1 VEEEQ
6 RREGSEAG
14 ARNAQAGRQSAPR
27 HRLRRLGRAA
37 LLLILVA
44 LAAAGYWGWQQYRL
58 LIAAQAPRVAADPR
72 IDELVAASARQATE
86 VRALGVQLERQAQ
99 ALAELRQRQEA
110 LAGALERAQRAVSD
124 GDLLS
129 ALEAE
134 ELLRL
139 AAQRLWASRA
149 ADQAL
154 PLLVRADELLAQRA
168 DPGLEPVRA
177 ALAAD
182 LTALRLVE
190 TPDVEGI
197 YLRLEALQDGMGT
210 LPLVPRPERAGAEA
224 VAAPAATA
232 AGFWARLWDNAVAA
246 ARRFSAE
253 HLRVRTLDRAPA
265 GLLSAAAEDRL
276 RQYLRLLLSQAQ
288 LALLERQP
296 GIYRA
301 ALGKAI
307 ELLEAHFGG
316 DDRVAATAAALTELR
331 ARDIAPP
338 LPDLR
343 DAREQLR
350 GYVLRRSAST
360 AQGPLP

>member
-1 VEEEQ
+1 M
-6 RREGSEAG
+6 
-14 ARNAQAGRQSAPR
+14 
-27 HRLRRLGRAA
+27 
-37 LLLILVA
+37 LLA

-58 LIAAQAPRVAADPR
+58 SVAVPAPVVAADPR
-72 IDELVAASARQATE
+72 IDELVAASARQAAE
-86 VRALGVQLERQAQ
+86 VRALAEQLERQAQ
-99 ALAELRQRQEA
+99 VQAELRQRQDA
-110 LAGALERAQRAVSD
+110 LAGALERAQRTLSD
-124 GDLLS
+124 GDLLA

-139 AAQRLWASRA
+139 AAQRLWVSRA

-182 LTALRLVE
+182 LTALRLIE

-197 YLRLEALQDGMGT
+197 YLRLEALQDGMDT
-210 LPLVPRPERAGAEA
+210 LPLVPRPERAEAEA

-253 HLRVRTLDRAPA
+253 HLRVRTLEQAPP
-265 GLLSAAAEDRL
+265 GLLSAAAEGRL

-288 LALLERQP
+288 FALLERQP

-307 ELLEAHFGG
+307 ELLEAHFGS
-316 DDRVAATAAALTELR
+316 DERVAATAAALTELR
-331 ARDIAPP
+331 ARNIAPQ

-343 DAREQLR
+343 SAREQLR

-360 AQGPLP
+360 AQEPLP

>member
-1 VEEEQ
+1 M
-6 RREGSEAG
+6 
-14 ARNAQAGRQSAPR
+14 
-27 HRLRRLGRAA
+27 
-37 LLLILVA
+37 LLA

-58 LIAAQAPRVAADPR
+58 SVAVPAPLVAADPR
-72 IDELVAASARQATE
+72 IDELVAASARQAAE
-86 VRALGVQLERQAQ
+86 VRALAEQLERQAQ
-99 ALAELRQRQEA
+99 VQAELRQRQDA
-110 LAGALERAQRAVSD
+110 LAGALERAQRTLSD
-124 GDLLS
+124 GDLLA

-139 AAQRLWASRA
+139 AAQRLWVSRA

-182 LTALRLVE
+182 LTALRLIE

-197 YLRLEALQDGMGT
+197 YLRLEALQDGMDT
-210 LPLVPRPERAGAEA
+210 LPLVPRPERAEAEA

-253 HLRVRTLDRAPA
+253 HLRVRTLEQAPP
-265 GLLSAAAEDRL
+265 GLLSAAAEGRL

-288 LALLERQP
+288 FALLERQP

-307 ELLEAHFGG
+307 ELLEAHFGS
-316 DDRVAATAAALTELR
+316 DERVAATAAALTELR
-331 ARDIAPP
+331 ARNIAPQ

-343 DAREQLR
+343 SAREQLR

-360 AQGPLP
+360 AQEPLP

>member
-1 VEEEQ
+1 M
-6 RREGSEAG
+6 
-14 ARNAQAGRQSAPR
+14 
-27 HRLRRLGRAA
+27 
-37 LLLILVA
+37 LLA

-58 LIAAQAPRVAADPR
+58 SVAVPAPLVAADPR
-72 IDELVAASARQATE
+72 IDELVAASARQAAE
-86 VRALGVQLERQAQ
+86 VRALAEQLERQAQ
-99 ALAELRQRQEA
+99 VQAELRQHQDA
-110 LAGALERAQRAVSD
+110 LAGALERAQRTLSD
-124 GDLLS
+124 GDLLA

-139 AAQRLWASRA
+139 AAQRLWVSRA

-182 LTALRLVE
+182 LTALRLIE

-197 YLRLEALQDGMGT
+197 YLRLEALQDGMDT
-210 LPLVPRPERAGAEA
+210 LPLVPRPERAEAEA

-246 ARRFSAE
+246 ARQFSAE
-253 HLRVRTLDRAPA
+253 HLRVRTLEQAPP
-265 GLLSAAAEDRL
+265 GLLSAAAEGRL

-288 LALLERQP
+288 FALLERQP

-307 ELLEAHFGG
+307 ELLEAHFGS
-316 DDRVAATAAALTELR
+316 DERVAATAAALTELR
-331 ARDIAPP
+331 ARNIAPQ

-343 DAREQLR
+343 SAREQLR

-360 AQGPLP
+360 AQEPLP